1 MPWLTRR
8 ELERQGY
15 SGEAITRA
23 VATGMLLRLRR
34 GLYCTPDADPALQRA
49 VRAGG
54 RLTCVSELRRLGV
67 WVFADDLVHVAV
79 PPNAAR
85 LPDMAG
91 VRRHWSTPRPDRGS
105 SPQHV
110 SPSEAVEAALHCL
123 PPRMAVASL
132 DSILH
137 LRVIGR
143 AEFASIRSR
152 VTARQRR
159 MMDLA
164 DSAAESG
171 LESIVRVL
179 LIELGLHVR
188 SQVRFGRDARVDLLV
203 EDWVVVETDGDGFHD
218 EKTTTRDR
226 RRDAALARR
235 GLVVLRF
242 RYAQVIYEL
251 ESVAH
256 AIVATVETHRRI
268 RNSGRIAA
276 RARSRLKTVD
286 FS

>member
-1 MPWLTRR
+1 MPWFTRR

-15 SGEAITRA
+15 SAEAITRA
-23 VATGMLLRLRR
+23 VATGALLRLRR
-34 GLYCTPDADPALQRA
+34 GRYCTPDADPVLQCA

-67 WVFADDLVHVAV
+67 WVFDDADLHVAV
-79 PPNAAR
+79 APNAGR
-85 LPDMAG
+85 LPVLPG
-91 VRRHWSTPRPDRGS
+91 VRRHWTTPRPGRGS
-105 SPQHV
+105 SAQHV
-110 SPSEAVEAALHCL
+110 SPSEAVEAALGCL

-132 DSILH
+132 DSALH
-137 LRVIGR
+137 LRAISR
-143 AEFASIRSR
+143 AEFASIRAR
-152 VTARQRR
+152 ATASERKL
-159 MMDLA
+159 MDLA
-164 DSAAESG
+164 DPDAESG

-179 LIELGLHVR
+179 LRQVGLRVR
-188 SQVRFGRDARVDLLV
+188 SQVRFGTGARVDLLV

-242 RYAQVIYEL
+242 RVIYEL
-251 ESVAH
+251 ESVAS
-256 AIVATVETHRRI
+256 AVIATVETHRRI
-268 RNSGRIAA
+268 HNSGRIAS
-276 RARSRLKTVD
+276 RARSRLGTVD